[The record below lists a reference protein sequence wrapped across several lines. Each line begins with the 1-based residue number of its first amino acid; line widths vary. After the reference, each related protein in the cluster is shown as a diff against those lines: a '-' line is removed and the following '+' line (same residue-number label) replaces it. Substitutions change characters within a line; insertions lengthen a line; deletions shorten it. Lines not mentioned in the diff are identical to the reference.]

1 MGAQWPIETYSVDQV
16 SLDPNNVRV
25 RDGRGDELADTVRA
39 VSEEVIVKYMLAAEN
54 LLPLVRD
61 ILRDGYLD
69 NEIPVVVREGDDVMV
84 LEGNRRITA
93 LKVIADPSLLGEES
107 SQVERWIDRYPDHDT
122 PQSVRVMF
130 APSRDEAQPLLA
142 RLHTTTPKKSW
153 IREQQAIFYH
163 AQTLDGASVEELKVR
178 YPTAKDIPRFIQMG
192 EMREVIRD
200 LDFGGDEAVRE
211 FVLDSKLRMSSFEYV
226 YRNKKLLAALSL
238 SFNRDGFLEDRTVS
252 EGQQAALLYLIG
264 RLRDGSLTTRS
275 DELKAKN
282 PACEK
287 LAKKV
292 AALVAGEPI
301 VTEHEDPQ
309 DPAEG
314 DEAGSISE
322 TASGNS
328 ADSRSNETSAKPSAG
343 SEAASGS
350 SSTGDGGPTQR
361 GPNRGDTR
369 VRLNMDGFVYA
380 GTSRGLERRYEELR
394 RINVSDYPNAA
405 HDLLRTILECSI
417 KEMRRVKGAVEQRRA
432 PTLGTQIDWLLQE
445 YQTEKNNRMVGL
457 VSRLKKTG
465 KMNSDQLLQS
475 SDALNF
481 TNHEPDFF
489 MEPRDVHAAW
499 DHLKPILTEIV
510 GQESAVAAARQGS

>member
-1 MGAQWPIETYSVDQV
+1 MGAQWPIETYPVDQV

-69 NEIPVVVREGDDVMV
+69 NEIPVVVREDGDVMV

-200 LDFGGDEAVRE
+200 LDFGGDKAVRE

-287 LAKKV
+287 LAEKV
-292 AALVAGEPI
+292 AALVAGEPL
-301 VTEHEDPQ
+301 VTEYDDPP
-309 DPAEG
+309 DPAES
-314 DEAGSISE
+314 EGSGPNSE
-322 TASGNS
+322 STSGNS

-343 SEAASGS
+343 SEAASES
-350 SSTGDGGPTQR
+350 PSTGGGGPTER
-361 GPNRGDTR
+361 GPNRGETKSRLDFNGLQYNGSSVGLQR
-369 VRLNMDGFVYA
+369 RLEELSSINVRQFANAAYDLMRSVLEGAIHCYFRERGEREKVRGKQMGKLIDALHGEFQNDKRMVSLINQIKATGRMDASRYA
-380 GTSRGLERRYEELR
+380 GSTMSL
-394 RINVSDYPNAA
+394 
-405 HDLLRTILECSI
+405 
-417 KEMRRVKGAVEQRRA
+417 
-432 PTLGTQIDWLLQE
+432 
-445 YQTEKNNRMVGL
+445 
-457 VSRLKKTG
+457 
-465 KMNSDQLLQS
+465 NS
-475 SDALNF
+475 
-481 TNHEPDFF
+481 TNHEPDQYVVHD
-489 MEPRDVHAAW
+489 EVHAAW
-499 DHLKPILTEIV
+499 GRLKPILVEIV
-510 GQESAVAAARQGS
+510 GQPDAVATSQGS

>member
-1 MGAQWPIETYSVDQV
+1 M
-16 SLDPNNVRV
+16 
-25 RDGRGDELADTVRA
+25 
-39 VSEEVIVKYMLAAEN
+39 
-54 LLPLVRD
+54 
-61 ILRDGYLD
+61 
-69 NEIPVVVREGDDVMV
+69 
-84 LEGNRRITA
+84 
-93 LKVIADPSLLGEES
+93 
-107 SQVERWIDRYPDHDT
+107 
-122 PQSVRVMF
+122 
-130 APSRDEAQPLLA
+130 
-142 RLHTTTPKKSW
+142 
-153 IREQQAIFYH
+153 
-163 AQTLDGASVEELKVR
+163 EELKVR

-192 EMREVIRD
+192 EMREVIRG
-200 LDFGGDEAVRE
+200 LEFGGNEAVRE